1 MKKMILKYSIFSLF
15 VISLIYF
22 FKDTYF
28 TTEKSDSLLNL
39 LISTIS
45 ITLAILVTFFFS
57 KLFSEKQERVQRKST
72 IDEYSHLITALRR
85 ISFNIRSDHK
95 FWSFS
100 KTKTVLDSDKYK
112 NFTIEGFRKDN
123 IGYDQYLVY
132 VEDMGGEVVPQAY
145 LALRGLENNEPSAY
159 EFYKGFKIQNYSLDE
174 ISNFKE
180 YCLHFSY
187 FLTEKSDEIDF
198 SNTSPP
204 HLNQIKKDLFLI
216 NKQVVST
223 NDLLKELN
231 GLYSEFSEKLL
242 PEIYYLTELNE
253 RPLPSHF
260 TWLSVNLVIYVI
272 MVIVSVITYA
282 TTLQTCQKSIIV
294 LSILVFFCIN
304 TVDLI
309 IGLFLS
315 IRHELKI
322 KDFYKI

>member
-1 MKKMILKYSIFSLF
+1 
-15 VISLIYF
+15 
-22 FKDTYF
+22 
-28 TTEKSDSLLNL
+28 
-39 LISTIS
+39 
-45 ITLAILVTFFFS
+45 
-57 KLFSEKQERVQRKST
+57 
-72 IDEYSHLITALRR
+72 
-85 ISFNIRSDHK
+85 
-95 FWSFS
+95 
-100 KTKTVLDSDKYK
+100 
-112 NFTIEGFRKDN
+112 
-123 IGYDQYLVY
+123 
-132 VEDMGGEVVPQAY
+132 
-145 LALRGLENNEPSAY
+145 
-159 EFYKGFKIQNYSLDE
+159 
-174 ISNFKE
+174 
-180 YCLHFSY
+180 
-187 FLTEKSDEIDF
+187 LTEKSDEIDF